1 MTCALGCWPCSN
13 GCGIEHGVVSVH
25 DGTREVTK
33 QVVHRRAQG
42 LRRGVACR
50 RSLSRTT
57 RKSNESHAGAEDDVE
72 DDCENGGDGGDD
84 GGNDADDGRRQG
96 RSAEQ
101 GGVQY

>member
-1 MTCALGCWPCSN
+1 M
-13 GCGIEHGVVSVH
+13 VSVH

-84 GGNDADDGRRQG
+84 CENGGDGGDGGGNDADDGRRQG